1 MGTHKEELAIEE
13 ELAFARGLDAHI
25 NGQREFHLEM
35 EDRIRHAENNT
46 TR

>member
-13 ELAFARGLDAHI
+13 EIAFVRGLDAYI

>member
-1 MGTHKEELAIEE
+1 MNPHERDLIIEE
-13 ELAFARGLDAHI
+13 ELAFARGLDAYI
-25 NGQREFHLEM
+25 NTSREFHLEM